1 MPLTPQISRKCQ
13 GLKKLS
19 IVGSGSNT
27 RDAAPFDNPEYDI
40 WVFNEAAN
48 MKWCKRWD
56 AVFQMHEPEIY
67 KGHNTKDPTHWEWL
81 QKEHGKPIYM
91 QEADPE
97 VPNSI
102 RYPIEDA
109 LTVTN
114 FDYFASTFAY
124 MAALALLQGY
134 ERVDIHGIEL
144 SASEYQ
150 YQAECWRFWIG
161 VLKGKLGADK
171 CVLHSALDLFE
182 SPRYG
187 YEGNFAFGVEYFAE
201 RARLLDAQWHA
212 AVKSIANQ
220 KKAIER
226 AIANKEYDKVQQLT
240 IQFRDAAVATGELAG
255 ALFEAQRY
263 QTFGDRYADRGGF
276 ELAAATAQ
284 RDGEARKQIIW
295 HLGGMVEYAWNA
307 WRQTDA
313 QAAKD
318 QMYTLIGRMSG
329 AAEEV
334 GALMGMY
341 KENISYVLKYDAM
354 VQANGGQKKELETA

>member
-1 MPLTPQISRKCQ
+1 M
-13 GLKKLS
+13 KKLA

-27 RDAAPFDNPEYDI
+27 RDNAPWSDPEYSI

-48 MKWCKRWD
+48 TKWCKRWD
-56 AVFQMHEPEIY
+56 AVFQMHAREIY
-67 KGHNTKDPTHWEWL
+67 AGHNTKDPTHWEWL
-81 QKEHGKPIYM
+81 QKPHGKPIYM
-91 QEADPE
+91 QEVDAD
-97 VPNSI
+97 VPDSI

-124 MAALALLQGY
+124 MAALAILQGY
-134 ERVDIHGIEL
+134 EQVGIHGIEL

-161 VLKGKLGADK
+161 VLKGKLGADG

-182 SPRYG
+182 SARYG
-187 YEGNFAFGVEYFAE
+187 YEGNFAFGAEHFAD
-201 RARLLDAQWHA
+201 RARLLDAQWNA
-212 AVKSIANQ
+212 AVKNIANM

-226 AIANKEYDKVQQLT
+226 AIAKKEHDKVQQLA
-240 IQFRDAAVATGELAG
+240 IQFRDAALSTGELAG
-255 ALFEAQRY
+255 ALAEAERY
-263 QTFGDRYADRGGF
+263 QTFGNRYADRGGF
-276 ELAAATAQ
+276 EYAAAKAQ

-307 WRQTDA
+307 WKQSDA

-318 QMYTLIGRMSG
+318 QMYGLIGRMSG

-341 KENISYVLKYDAM
+341 KENISYILKYDAM
-354 VQANGGQKKELETA
+354 VQANGGQKEAVTA